1 MLLIM
6 SKNWKRLHCLI
17 LEFFLNH
24 NMMNYPTE
32 QVAREFVLDMKKTKG
47 QDVEI
52 NQQFAN
58 ASFIILWKI
67 LSGVQYEVREC
78 DARKLGQAWNNF

>member
-1 MLLIM
+1 ME
-6 SKNWKRLHCLI
+6 KNLHRLI

-24 NMMNYPTE
+24 NLMNYPTE
-32 QVAREFVLDMKKTKG
+32 LVAREFVLDMKKSGG

-58 ASFIILWKI
+58 ASFIILWRI
-67 LSGVQYEVREC
+67 LSGVQYKVR
-78 DARKLGQAWNNF
+78 A